1 MNKVIKK
8 IIYRI
13 QLKFVSPINISS
25 GFEGNTDSDVM
36 VDFDGNPFIPG
47 SSIAGAFRTYAE
59 ANNKSNMQAL
69 FGYENTNNNDSGK
82 MSAIFISD
90 LEFDK
95 TPKIIIRD
103 SVALTD
109 EKTTIDGAKFD
120 FEALEGETTKGH
132 FFLEVTIRENSKENE
147 FKEMIDSIFCGI
159 DSHEIRLGSNKTRGY
174 GIVEIENI
182 KLQEFDAKT
191 YLQKDGLNYTNVYS
205 KHSEDLWK
213 NINSY
218 DNYEDSKKQNNYIHI
233 EVPLKLRGG
242 ISIRKYA
249 VEKNSPD
256 FEQITDHGKPVIPG
270 TSFNGAIRHRV
281 KEILKSLSKEANE
294 INVDNMLDNM
304 FGYVNQQEA
313 QISNVIFDE
322 TVIDDSKPLII
333 TRTGISRFESA
344 AKNGALY
351 QEKTYVQGNLM
362 LKISVKKGKDNGDW
376 MIGLLLLA
384 IRDLQNGYLAVGGQT
399 SVGRGLFE
407 SNGLIKIDNQEKT
420 DKELDDEY
428 ISKTLVKYKEVI
440 ENAQ

>member
-1 MNKVIKK
+1 M
-8 IIYRI
+8 
-13 QLKFVSPINISS
+13 
-25 GFEGNTDSDVM
+25 
-36 VDFDGNPFIPG
+36 
-47 SSIAGAFRTYAE
+47 
-59 ANNKSNMQAL
+59 
-69 FGYENTNNNDSGK
+69 
-82 MSAIFISD
+82 
-90 LEFDK
+90 
-95 TPKIIIRD
+95 
-103 SVALTD
+103 
-109 EKTTIDGAKFD
+109 
-120 FEALEGETTKGH
+120 
-132 FFLEVTIRENSKENE
+132 
-147 FKEMIDSIFCGI
+147 
-159 DSHEIRLGSNKTRGY
+159 
-174 GIVEIENI
+174 
-182 KLQEFDAKT
+182 
-191 YLQKDGLNYTNVYS
+191 
-205 KHSEDLWK
+205 
-213 NINSY
+213 
-218 DNYEDSKKQNNYIHI
+218 
-233 EVPLKLRGG
+233 
-242 ISIRKYA
+242 
-249 VEKNSPD
+249 
-256 FEQITDHGKPVIPG
+256 
-270 TSFNGAIRHRV
+270 

-351 QEKTYVQGNLM
+351 QEKTYVQGNLT